1 MKLAYQ
7 KGEIDWCRNPSAVM
21 MRDKND
27 YFIAVCPKCAD
38 EMKKTRRK
46 KKLVIPRSVRLKG
59 AAHLQRSTSSQATD
73 VPLVLSRSSLEH

>member
-7 KGEIDWCRNPSAVM
+7 KCEIDWCRNPSSVM

-46 KKLVIPRSVRLKG
+46 KK
-59 AAHLQRSTSSQATD
+59 
-73 VPLVLSRSSLEH
+73 